1 MSKSDPD
8 KVLDLYNQSVKDV
21 FTLFPDISSV
31 SVPNYQRTYCWDPQR
46 AIEFLEPIC
55 TGQTLHIGTIVLY
68 FDKET
73 KNLQIIDGQ
82 QRLITLLLFVECSK
96 EKIKEDSFFAKL
108 GKFLKSRGDL
118 RSKVQL
124 VKNLNAIEE
133 KFSTMNLE
141 KFGTAGLSFYI
152 FEDRKEAQSF
162 YIRSNTRGAP
172 LTPGQLLRAYH
183 YSVIEND
190 SSLGKFDLRYRVE
203 AWRLGY
209 VSQLSP
215 SLDQNE
221 LTEEDYRK
229 SLQGKL
235 PKLDFIKSPG
245 VSNCNYRATDFTVEN
260 FIANSDWNS
269 AFCGFEGLM
278 NTFQRVILGG
288 ENVHNTALAWP
299 ISDVDGEH
307 FFEGLKRLQ
316 SSEACF
322 SQRLDAT
329 ESEKGVSSR
338 ENLLLNLLFIKP
350 GLPFFETVDQLL
362 RYYLEFQDVAKNV
375 FAVKK
380 DVNVQQE
387 NLSPWGSFIK
397 ETLKPFVS
405 DRLFYENL
413 KIHKEERSSSNLEHD
428 AVLYGTLLSY
438 FCISLLFELRFH
450 ITQRKKSDQLEVK
463 KTLWASLWA
472 SFGGIKKDYRTVV
485 RCSGVYHAGPI
496 ITLSPSLS
504 LATQRMYRTILS
516 KGSKLEELSQEIK
529 KFIETEKTNKKVV
542 IEQHPTIAFLLQ
554 DF

>member
-1 MSKSDPD
+1 MSKRERDNVS
-8 KVLDLYNQSVKDV
+8 DLYNQSVKDV
-21 FTLFPDISSV
+21 FTLFSDISSV
-31 SVPNYQRTYCWDPQR
+31 TVPNYQRTYCWEPQR

-82 QRLITLLLFVECSK
+82 QRLITLLLFVEWTK
-96 EKIKEDSFFAKL
+96 EKIEEDSFFAKL
-108 GKFLKSRGDL
+108 GKFLKSRSDL

-124 VKNLNAIEE
+124 VKNLNTIEE
-133 KFSTMNLE
+133 KFSTKNLE
-141 KFGTAGLSFYI
+141 KFRTARLSFYI
-152 FEDRKEAQSF
+152 FEDRKKAQSF
-162 YIRSNTRGAP
+162 YIRSNTRGVS
-172 LTPGQLLRAYH
+172 LTPGQLLRAFH
-183 YSVIEND
+183 YSEIEND

-209 VSQLSP
+209 VSHFSP
-215 SLDQNE
+215 TLDQNE
-221 LTEEDYRK
+221 FTEDDYRK
-229 SLQGKL
+229 SLRAKL

-245 VSNCNYRATDFTVEN
+245 VSISDTYTAADFTVEN

-288 ENVHNTALAWP
+288 ENVHNTTLAWP
-299 ISDVDGEH
+299 ISDAEGEH

-316 SSEACF
+316 SSETFF

-329 ESEKGVSSR
+329 DSEKGASSR
-338 ENLLLNLLFIKP
+338 ENLLLNLLFIRP

-362 RYYLEFQDVAKNV
+362 NYYLEFKDVAKNV
-375 FAVKK
+375 FAVKT
-380 DVNVQQE
+380 DESVQQE
-387 NLSPWGSFIK
+387 NLSPWGSLIK

-413 KIHKEERSSSNLEHD
+413 IIHKSSKLEHD
-428 AVLYGTLLSY
+428 AVYHGTLLSF

-450 ITQRKKSDQLEVK
+450 ITQRKKKDLLEVK

-485 RCSGVYHAGPI
+485 RRSGVYDAGPI

-504 LATQRMYRTILS
+504 LATDRMYRAILS
-516 KGSKLEELSQEIK
+516 KGSMLEELSQEIK
-529 KFIETEKTNKKVV
+529 RFIETEKTNKKVV